1 MSLARPLALLLAAAA
16 ASFPVQ
22 ATAPPAGTDRANQ
35 AVLAAMA
42 AAGDIPAQ
50 ARSLTALAWP
60 AGKRDE
66 AVAASARHELEG
78 FGDHSIE
85 ALREALNTVKPA
97 YTAEV
102 LTTTMGA
109 LRNARVELAGDG
121 LATFIDALWI
131 GSREAKTLAIN
142 ALASS
147 PSPFA
152 VQPMIDSAIDDPSL
166 APLVVATLGRMRYPT
181 SRFYLER
188 VMMEG
193 PADIRPVAASSLS
206 QIGGA
211 ALGPLRNALKAP
223 GRETRLLAA
232 RALLPSATEYDL
244 GAIYEYLDQHGD
256 DDAGVTLAL
265 KSSAANIEKAIAARD
280 ANAAAASPKDF

>member
-1 MSLARPLALLLAAAA
+1 MTLDRLLTTILIAFAATSLARGA
-16 ASFPVQ
+16 
-22 ATAPPAGTDRANQ
+22 APPASPDRAHQ

-50 ARSLTALAWP
+50 AKSLTALAWP

-66 AVAASARHELEG
+66 AIAASARHELEG
-78 FGDHSIE
+78 FGDHAVE
-85 ALREALNTVKPA
+85 ALRDSLNTVKA
-97 YTAEV
+97 SYTAEV
-102 LTTTMGA
+102 VTTTLGA
-109 LRNARVELAGDG
+109 LRNSRVELAGDG
-121 LATFIDALWI
+121 LASLIDALWV
-131 GSREAKTLAIN
+131 GSREAKTLAIT
-142 ALASS
+142 ALGSSSS
-147 PSPFA
+147 PYA
-152 VQPMIDSAIDDPSL
+152 VQPMIDSALDDPAL
-166 APLVVATLGRMRYPT
+166 APLVVATLGRMRYAT

-193 PADIRPVAASSLS
+193 PAELRPVAASSLS

-223 GRETRLLAA
+223 ERDTRLLAA

-244 GAIYEYLDQHGD
+244 GAIYEYLDQHGN
-256 DDAGVTLAL
+256 DDAATTLAL